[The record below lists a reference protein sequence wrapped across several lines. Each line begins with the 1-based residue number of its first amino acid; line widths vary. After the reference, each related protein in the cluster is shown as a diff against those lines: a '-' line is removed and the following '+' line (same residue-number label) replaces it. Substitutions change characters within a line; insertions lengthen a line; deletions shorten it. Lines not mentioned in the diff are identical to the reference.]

1 MPNPPTPIER
11 RRLLGNPGKRPM
23 PSVAS
28 VVALP
33 VSDSVPEPLRPLGSE
48 GTKLWER
55 IWTSGARWISPSTDI
70 ELVQLVCE
78 AMDERTQLRV
88 TVLRG
93 SDWRDR
99 VALRSL
105 EGDLRGMLSA
115 LGMTPTDRT
124 RLGVAEVRAES
135 VLEQLRSRAAKR

>member
-1 MPNPPTPIER
+1 MPN
-11 RRLLGNPGKRPM
+11 
-23 PSVAS
+23 VAS

-33 VSDSVPEPLRPLGSE
+33 VSDSAPEPLRPLGSE

-55 IWTSGARWISPSTDI
+55 IWTSGARWISQSTDI

-105 EGDLRGMLSA
+105 EGDLRGMLST

-135 VLEQLRSRAAKR
+135 VLEQLRSRAATR